1 MPLPLVLVQSKTVS
15 HGVIQRQITTAKYV
29 QIEKYL
35 DTISRSAYVSEDV
48 CVKKFV
54 AVSAYAT
61 TTTSSVIFVLA
72 NFLESFGN
80 FEHAADV

>member
-15 HGVIQRQITTAKYV
+15 HGVIQRKITTANYV
-29 QIEKYL
+29 QIEKHL
-35 DTISRSAYVSEDV
+35 DNISRSAYVSEDV

-61 TTTSSVIFVLA
+61 TTTSSVIFVPA